1 MEKMSEEKE
10 HFEKRARQAEKIV
23 GNPQGYKV
31 CESCDSIVSQ
41 RVATCPNCNG
51 YRFETSVEY
60 VKEQARLLASRRQT
74 SVIAEDLE

>member
-1 MEKMSEEKE
+1 MNEEKE
-10 HFEKRARQAEKIV
+10 HLEKRARQAEKII
-23 GNPQGYKV
+23 GNPQDFKV
-31 CESCDSIVSQ
+31 CESCDSIVTQ

-60 VKEQARLLASRRQT
+60 VTQQARLLASRRQT